1 MISLQ
6 DGRITDILPLNLS
19 KELEVQAFAYALHR
33 QVVKLCDMADR
44 TRIFAAIQTAPDEI
58 LDYLAVELR
67 TPCYDMTYST
77 EVKRSLILST
87 LPYYMKMGTTA
98 MVNSILTTIFGSGR
112 VIEFFEAY
120 LDPHY
125 FMLLVQGAE
134 PTSRPSSEIRDVL
147 EQVKRKSQ
155 WLAGLLLE
163 FDPMEHITRFGGCF
177 STNMTTPLQEQPDE
191 YNFEQ
196 TERVGGTVG
205 SAMTTPLGEQED
217 RFDFLHTENIGG
229 SLGTTSITPL
239 KETADEYRFLQE
251 ERVGGGMGTT
261 ASSPV
266 PMQEDNMEFRE
277 TVQAGGGMNT
287 LQRTPVPEQ

>member
-1 MISLQ
+1 MISLR
-6 DGRITDILPLNLS
+6 DGRITDILPPNLS

-112 VIEFFEAY
+112 VIEFFEAD

-155 WLAGLLLE
+155 WLAGLILE
-163 FDPMEHITRFGGCF
+163 FDPMEQTAHFGGCF
-177 STNMTTPLQEQPDE
+177 SSTM
-191 YNFEQ
+191 
-196 TERVGGTVG
+196 
-205 SAMTTPLGEQED
+205 S
-217 RFDFLHTENIGG
+217 
-229 SLGTTSITPL
+229 TPL
-239 KETADEYRFLQE
+239 KEQVDEYLFDHTE
-251 ERVGGGMGTT
+251 HVGGDIGTT
-261 ASSPV
+261 AVSPV
-266 PMQEDNMEFRE
+266 PMQDDQFAFRGAVSAGGAIH
-277 TVQAGGGMNT
+277 TVQH
-287 LQRTPVPEQ
+287 TPLPEQ